1 MKYTAKEFLK
11 TSADIAKHFGFRTA
25 ESFKKDPL
33 CKDCE
38 EKISFLEN
46 TAPLLLDL
54 HCRSIN
60 SSVASFCTYNLH
72 ALNAP
77 VLLYSIENNPDSEEL
92 AVNFNIFNVDKS
104 IAEAILIQVGRSLLQ
119 ELGGGESMVKINSLG
134 DKDSSV
140 RHLRE
145 LTNFLRK
152 KIDHLPADARELLKI
167 HPLKALA
174 YLNQQGHDISF
185 KAPNSLEYLSD
196 QSRKH
201 LREIIEYLDM
211 TEIPYEID
219 PRMVDYH
226 DYYSDT
232 IFSIENRD
240 EEESDEK
247 KISIRGGR
255 LNDFIFEKTNTLI
268 PTANTVITM
277 KSNKKTNFKSPTLKK
292 SGSDIF
298 LVQIGFGPKIRSLI
312 VIDELRK
319 INVAVQHKLSSDSL
333 SEQLRQAEDAG
344 ARYTVIIG
352 QKEFLNDTAILR
364 DMKNRTQENLP
375 LNSLFKKLKKAT
387 TNTN

>member
-1 MKYTAKEFLK
+1 MKHTAKEFLK
-11 TSADIAKHFGFRTA
+11 TSADIAKYFGFRTA

-46 TAPLLLDL
+46 TSPLLLDL

-60 SSVASFCTYNLH
+60 SSITSFCTYNLQ
-72 ALNAP
+72 ALEAP
-77 VLLYSIENNPDSEEL
+77 VLLYSTENSDDEL

-119 ELGGGESMVKINSLG
+119 ELNNNESVVRINSLG
-134 DKDSSV
+134 DKDSSS
-140 RHLRE
+140 RHLKE

-152 KIDHLPADARELLKI
+152 KIDKMPTEARELLKV

-174 YLNQQGHDISF
+174 YLTKIDHELSY
-185 KAPNSLEYLSD
+185 KAPNPLEYLGD

-219 PRMVDYH
+219 PRMVEYY

-232 IFSIENRD
+232 LFSVGDRGSEEDD
-240 EEESDEK
+240 EDN

-255 LNDFIFEKTNTLI
+255 LNDFIFERTNTFI

-277 KSNKKTNFKSPTLKK
+277 KNNKKTNLKSPTLKR

-298 LVQIGFGPKIRSLI
+298 VVQIGFGPKIRSLV

-319 INVAVQHKLSSDSL
+319 INVPVQHKLSSDSL

-352 QKEFLNDTAILR
+352 QKEFLNDTVILR
-364 DMKNRTQENLP
+364 DMKNRTQENIP
-375 LNSLFKKLKKAT
+375 LDSLFKKLKKQT
-387 TNTN
+387 TVN